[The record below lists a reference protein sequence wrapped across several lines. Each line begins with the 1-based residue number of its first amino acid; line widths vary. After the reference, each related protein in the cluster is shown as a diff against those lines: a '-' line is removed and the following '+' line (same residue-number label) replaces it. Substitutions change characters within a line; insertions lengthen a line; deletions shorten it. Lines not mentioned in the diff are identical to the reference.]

1 MTADET
7 GLIPRS
13 VFLNT
18 FFQVWLFPK
27 FDSIKLFLNSPMK
40 KIHLLLLVSVL
51 ISCQSPKSKSIQAAV
66 VSARIE
72 ASEAGKKVMLQGGN
86 AYDAMVATSFALAVV
101 YPVAGNITGGGFF
114 VYRSATGEVG
124 SLDYREMAPLAATQ
138 DLYLD
143 SLGNVIPKKSTLG
156 GMAVGVPG
164 AVAGILEVH
173 KKMGHLPL
181 PQLLQPAIELA
192 EKGYV
197 VTEKQAR
204 SFNRYK
210 ETFVEINGKDT
221 FFSQHFSAGDTLVN
235 PALAKTLKA
244 IAEKGN
250 AGFYEG
256 WVAQA
261 MVQTTQT
268 TGGILS
274 LDDLKQ
280 YTAQW
285 RTPVQFTYKDL
296 KLISMGPPSSGGI
309 CLAQMLHMI
318 EPYDLG
324 SMGHNS
330 PSTMHLMVEAERRSY
345 ADRAHYLG
353 DPDFVSIPQKQL
365 LSKSYAQER
374 MQTYSPKQATLS
386 SDVSHGDIEV
396 LESDETTHF
405 SIVDQEGN
413 AVAVTTTL
421 NAAYGSKVF
430 VEELGV
436 FMNNEMDDFSSKP
449 GSPNM
454 FGLTGSEAN
463 SIAPKK
469 RMLSSMTPTIVE
481 KNGDLYMVV
490 GTPGGS
496 TIITSVFQTILNVY
510 EHGMDMQAAV
520 DAPRFHHQWLPDR
533 IVLEPNRFEKEI
545 TDKLQSKGHTVEAK
559 YSRII
564 GKVDAIHKDEKGQLT
579 VGADSRG
586 DDAAAT
592 F

>member
-1 MTADET
+1 MRKVQVLLYL
-7 GLIPRS
+7 GL
-13 VFLNT
+13 F
-18 FFQVWLFPK
+18 
-27 FDSIKLFLNSPMK
+27 
-40 KIHLLLLVSVL
+40 
-51 ISCQSPKSKSIQAAV
+51 ISCQAPQPKSIQAAV

-72 ASEAGKKVMLQGGN
+72 ASEAGKWAMLQGGN

-114 VYRSATGEVG
+114 VYRSADGEVG
-124 SLDYREMAPLAATQ
+124 SLDYREMAPLKAFKE
-138 DLYLD
+138 LYLD
-143 SLGNVIPKKSTLG
+143 SDGNVIPKKSTLG

-173 KKMGHLPL
+173 KKMGSLPL
-181 PQLLQPAIELA
+181 EQLLQPAIDLA

-204 SFNRYK
+204 SFKRYRALFI
-210 ETFVEINGKDT
+210 ELNGPDT
-221 FFSQHFSAGDTLVN
+221 FFGRNYSAGDTVVN
-235 PALAKTLKA
+235 PALARTLKS
-244 IAEKGN
+244 IAKKGN

-256 WVAQA
+256 WVAKA
-261 MVQTTQT
+261 MVQTTQAS
-268 TGGILS
+268 GGILS
-274 LDDLKQ
+274 LEDLKQ
-280 YTAQW
+280 YKAQW

-296 KLISMGPPSSGGI
+296 NLISMGPPSSGGI
-309 CLAQMLHMI
+309 CLAQMMQMI
-318 EPYDLG
+318 EPYDIR

-330 PSTMHLMVEAERRSY
+330 PPTMHLMVEAERRSY
-345 ADRAHYLG
+345 ADRAHFLG
-353 DPDFVSIPQKQL
+353 DPDFVSIPQREL
-365 LSKSYAQER
+365 LLKSYAQKR
-374 MQTYSPKQATLS
+374 MQNYSPKQATPS
-386 SDVSHGDIEV
+386 SEVSHGDILV
-396 LESDETTHF
+396 VESDETTHF
-405 SIVDQEGN
+405 SIVDEEGN

-430 VEELGV
+430 VEEIGV

-481 KNGDLYMVV
+481 KDGDLYMVV

-510 EHGMDMQAAV
+510 EHQMDMQSAV

-533 IVLEPNRFEKEI
+533 VVLEPDSFDDRVVE
-545 TDKLQSKGHTVEAK
+545 KLQSKGHTVEAK
-559 YSRII
+559 YSRVI
-564 GKVDAIHKDEKGQLT
+564 GKVDAILKNEKGHLE

-592 F
+592 Y